1 MRWLWI
7 DKIID
12 FEEGKF
18 LRAIKAVTPGEEQL
32 HSPMDSEGNPLPPT
46 MPSTF
51 VIEGMAQA
59 AGILVGT
66 ATRFSEK
73 VVLAKIT
80 KASFDREIGVGELIR
95 FSAELDRL
103 DDQGAATSGFID
115 VRRRGPQPGAHQW
128 ERVGTV
134 DLMFGHLDRN
144 MSGIEFPEENFVFS
158 DNFAFLLKDAG
169 LSYLLP

>member
-12 FEEGKF
+12 FEEGKT

-32 HSPMDSEGNPLPPT
+32 YQPNDSDDKPLPPT
-46 MPSTF
+46 MPAPF

-66 ATRFSEK
+66 ATKFSEK

-80 KASFDREIGVGELIR
+80 KATFDREIGVGELIR

-103 DDQGAATSGFID
+103 DDQGASTKGVVD
-115 VRRRGPQPGAHQW
+115 VRRRGPQPGAEQW

-144 MSGIEFPEENFVFS
+144 MAGLEFPDENFVFS
-158 DNFAFLLKDAG
+158 DNFSFLLEDAG
-169 LSYLLP
+169 LAHLLP

>member
-7 DKIID
+7 DKITD
-12 FEEGKF
+12 FDEGKT

-32 HSPMDSEGNPLPPT
+32 HQPDERDGKA
-46 MPSTF
+46 MPAVMPASF

-66 ATRFSEK
+66 ATKFSEK

-80 KASFDREIGVGELIR
+80 KATFDREIGVGELIR

-103 DDQGAATSGFID
+103 DDQGASH
-115 VRRRGPQPGAHQW
+115 RGQ
-128 ERVGTV
+128 
-134 DLMFGHLDRN
+134 
-144 MSGIEFPEENFVFS
+144 S
-158 DNFAFLLKDAG
+158 
-169 LSYLLP
+169 

>member
-32 HSPMDSEGNPLPPT
+32 HSPIDSEGNALPPT

-51 VIEGMAQA
+51 IIEGMAQA

-115 VRRRGPQPGAHQW
+115 VRLRGPTAKCSAVGKSWHRGSHFWPPGPQYVWH
-128 ERVGTV
+128 RVPRRE
-134 DLMFGHLDRN
+134 LCILR
-144 MSGIEFPEENFVFS
+144 
-158 DNFAFLLKDAG
+158 
-169 LSYLLP
+169 